1 MMRGAAVVFLVA
13 SLLSGCSDKDP
24 AWQDTTGRGRSPEAA
39 DMDMKACLSLPAR
52 ATAAQE
58 QAAIDQATECM
69 KRRGWVI
76 SEG

>member
-1 MMRGAAVVFLVA
+1 MMKSVAVVLLLA
-13 SLLSGCSDKDP
+13 SSLSGCSDKAI

-39 DMDMKACLSLPAR
+39 DIDMKACLSLPAR

-58 QAAIDQATECM
+58 QAAIDQATDCM